1 MIMVLGPTKKKTEVR
16 TERAADKARRDE
28 SAPVEAESPAETA
41 ESTDAV
47 ETEAVEAPAAQQTV
61 A

>member
-1 MIMVLGPTKKKTEVR
+1 MVLGPMKKKTEVR

-28 SAPVEAESPAETA
+28 ETPADLENTAEPVETAPVAAET
-41 ESTDAV
+41 T
-47 ETEAVEAPAAQQTV
+47 APEQQTV